1 MSLKIEVKEQRK
13 GVYVVSPIGRL
24 DTETYIE
31 FGEKIK
37 QYLGEETKILIFD
50 LEKLNYISSIGLG
63 VVFQAK
69 KTIETRKGV
78 FILTNFQPQIK
89 KIFEVVKALPDNPVF
104 ENMEEVDKYLDLIQK
119 TELEKQDGTSQ
130 EKTDEV

>member
-1 MSLKIEVKEQRK
+1 MSLKIDVKEQRK
-13 GVYVVSPIGRL
+13 GVYVIAPNGRL
-24 DTETYIE
+24 DTETYIG
-31 FGEKIK
+31 FGEKVK

-50 LEKLNYISSIGLG
+50 LKDLNYISSIGLG

-69 KTIETRKGV
+69 KAIETRKGV

-104 ENMEEVDKYLDLIQK
+104 ENMEEVDKYLDLVQK
-119 TELEKQDGTSQ
+119 NELEKQDGTVS
-130 EKTDEV
+130 EETGEV